1 MHISCGC
8 VLFTF
13 HMCDKHGFTIKLELM
28 KADPGFERLPLSS
41 CLQSSFLLEYQKFD
55 SDYPLD
61 GLGSIVC
68 LLDISGGIQ
77 FSSFRLTLS
86 PGLLSFSLSYLSSW
100 RCPHQSCDGH
110 EWSVGRDRLLHLML
124 QKYSRNLE
132 ESSEKSPQCNS
143 VLFPLTFHLWSFT
156 CVQTPQ
162 HLMLENAPEV
172 TNKREGSLFFH

>member
-61 GLGSIVC
+61 GLGSIVR
-68 LLDISGGIQ
+68 LLDISGGI
-77 FSSFRLTLS
+77 
-86 PGLLSFSLSYLSSW
+86 
-100 RCPHQSCDGH
+100 
-110 EWSVGRDRLLHLML
+110 
-124 QKYSRNLE
+124 
-132 ESSEKSPQCNS
+132 
-143 VLFPLTFHLWSFT
+143 
-156 CVQTPQ
+156 
-162 HLMLENAPEV
+162 
-172 TNKREGSLFFH
+172 